1 MLNVTVYETVHD
13 EDPAEFP
20 DVHYVSLLNSG
31 THGPPAVIAPTK
43 NGPPAR
49 AQVGERVLY
58 INTSFVPMFEIERVA
73 AN

>member
-1 MLNVTVYETVHD
+1 MLNVTVYHQVDD
-13 EDPAEFP
+13 EHPVEFP
-20 DVHYVSLLNSG
+20 DIQYVSLYNGG

-43 NGPPAR
+43 NGPDAR
-49 AQVGERVLY
+49 ARVGERVLF

>member
-1 MLNVTVYETVHD
+1 MLDVTVYESISD
-13 EDPAEFP
+13 EDPQHFP
-20 DVHYVSLLNSG
+20 DVQYVSLYNGG

-58 INTSFVPMFEIERVA
+58 INTSLVPMFEIERTA